1 MPRVGWV
8 EVAWGKSPKV
18 PKFTASNSRDKNENR
33 KNTEAGII
41 RLTLI
46 IGGPDYVCSA
56 SFNDIE
62 THFDIFSACGD
73 RHISSLR
80 EWVVWLIAA
89 MP

>member
-8 EVAWGKSPKV
+8 EEAWGKSPKV

-56 SFNDIE
+56 SFNDVE
-62 THFDIFSACGD
+62 TYFDIFSACEE

-80 EWVVWLIAA
+80 EWVV
-89 MP
+89 

>member
-8 EVAWGKSPKV
+8 EVAGGKSPKV

-62 THFDIFSACGD
+62 TNFDIFSACEE
-73 RHISSLR
+73 RHIFSLR

>member
-1 MPRVGWV
+1 MVGSSSWKPQ
-8 EVAWGKSPKV
+8 ASHQKS
-18 PKFTASNSRDKNENR
+18 TSSNSRDKNENR

-56 SFNDIE
+56 SFNDVE
-62 THFDIFSACGD
+62 TDFDIFSACEE
-73 RHISSLR
+73 RHIFSLR